1 MSQQRIVKLKEP
13 KETDKDQLQ
22 CDIPTEIVKPDQ
34 SNETEESMLWKT
46 ISNLRWMI
54 LFKFRYLMKE
64 RNHFHGWSYT
74 LDKFCEL
81 TRMIFN
87 WIFYKKKIYFLAR
100 PTKAV
105 LDFKRWGTFESGL
118 T

>member
-46 ISNLRWMI
+46 ISNLR
-54 LFKFRYLMKE
+54 
-64 RNHFHGWSYT
+64 
-74 LDKFCEL
+74 
-81 TRMIFN
+81 
-87 WIFYKKKIYFLAR
+87 
-100 PTKAV
+100 
-105 LDFKRWGTFESGL
+105 
-118 T
+118 